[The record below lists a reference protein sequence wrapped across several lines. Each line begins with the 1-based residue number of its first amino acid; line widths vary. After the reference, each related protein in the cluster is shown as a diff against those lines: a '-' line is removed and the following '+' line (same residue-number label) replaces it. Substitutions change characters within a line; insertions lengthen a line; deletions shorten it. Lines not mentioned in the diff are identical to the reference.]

1 MRRINGPGDRD
12 DLVAVTLAVNGGRN
26 GYAERRA
33 LLIKAKRALAAQPAE
48 AATPREATRAPQAA
62 SAAGPAPT
70 HRVSAGRLN
79 LRREPRSD
87 RPNQIAT
94 LPQGTRVQSLGAPDA
109 KGWVQ
114 VRVMLS
120 GALRAGF
127 VASEYLTPLPPG
139 ASFAIEA
146 ETLAGLVLPPA
157 LLSQGKAE
165 SARSQ
170 SSHRLYPL
178 GEASRPKVN
187 GSAPETLAKQLLEC
201 LAWLDCEEHAHSR
214 YRAPK
219 GGSVASTYAC
229 DYCELAGVYLP
240 RVWWTPESLVGIA
253 EERKLEVELNR
264 SVRELSTKG
273 LYDWLEDHG
282 SACGW
287 HCEIE
292 AIEIQAA
299 ANAGEVCLIVAMS
312 SDLSRAGQIAAVV
325 PEHEGCEATRDRAG
339 DVLRPVES
347 HCGGAKNLRC
357 GKSASAWWLTDRYRA
372 YAFWRHPL
380 GEDA

>member
-70 HRVSAGRLN
+70 HRVSAGGLN

-139 ASFAIEA
+139 ASFASESRRA
-146 ETLAGLVLPPA
+146 QDAKRDFPVA
-157 LLSQGKAE
+157 LSP
-165 SARSQ
+165 SAR
-170 SSHRLYPL
+170 RRPL
-178 GEASRPKVN
+178 RPGSPRSGVTASPR
-187 GSAPETLAKQLLEC
+187 
-201 LAWLDCEEHAHSR
+201 
-214 YRAPK
+214 RAPDR
-219 GGSVASTYAC
+219 A
-229 DYCELAGVYLP
+229 LP
-240 RVWWTPESLVGIA
+240 RLAMTP
-253 EERKLEVELNR
+253 
-264 SVRELSTKG
+264 
-273 LYDWLEDHG
+273 
-282 SACGW
+282 
-287 HCEIE
+287 
-292 AIEIQAA
+292 
-299 ANAGEVCLIVAMS
+299 
-312 SDLSRAGQIAAVV
+312 
-325 PEHEGCEATRDRAG
+325 TRMA
-339 DVLRPVES
+339 
-347 HCGGAKNLRC
+347 
-357 GKSASAWWLTDRYRA
+357 
-372 YAFWRHPL
+372 
-380 GEDA
+380 